1 MKRGNNEVTCSGNFL
16 PQGWKRR
23 DESLLAP
30 SAPLSSDIESTVRS
44 DASGPPATRTMRTTV
59 YLSQIRYCGQ
69 RKEGEKYA
77 IHEYV
82 KTPDSARRR
91 PVDPAAGRVCH
102 PDYQPGR
109 LRDRA
114 RRQEQP
120 H

>member
-30 SAPLSSDIESTVRS
+30 SAPLSSDIESTGRS
-44 DASGPPATRTMRTTV
+44 DAAGPPATRTMRTPIQ
-59 YLSQIRYCGQ
+59 LSQIRYCGQ
-69 RKEGEKYA
+69 RRETHA
-77 IHEYV
+77 MHWYV
-82 KTPDSARRR
+82 TTPDSTRHR
-91 PVDPAAGRVCH
+91 PVDNAAGWACG

-114 RRQEQP
+114 P
-120 H
+120 W